1 MNDLMIDYFMAVAT
15 NLSFTKTSKE
25 LFVSQPA
32 ISKQITQLE
41 KELGARLFS
50 RNNKE
55 TQLTEVGR
63 LYFDFFSRYKSD
75 FMSTKIEADRILG
88 KKKGIIRVGFLE
100 GWDLFNIIP
109 PMMKQFKECY
119 PDSDIIINC
128 CGVKELSSGLLT
140 HALDIAVTFKNSINM
155 YREIE
160 CRDVTDI
167 GKVLVFSANH
177 PLAKKEP
184 SELSLKDFS
193 DDAFLAPW
201 SIVDSMIID
210 AISSY
215 TRPYGFVPDVT
226 FVKNHESMVTCVR
239 NNMGVAIMDE
249 WVWAKDAADLR
260 WIPFDAR
267 DRVTVARFKANDSEY
282 VLKMEDILENI
293 LS

>member
-119 PDSDIIINC
+119 PDSDIIINVNGTYYKAYHTGE
-128 CGVKELSSGLLT
+128 CGYSLYL
-140 HALDIAVTFKNSINM
+140 
-155 YREIE
+155 
-160 CRDVTDI
+160 
-167 GKVLVFSANH
+167 
-177 PLAKKEP
+177 KKE
-184 SELSLKDFS
+184 
-193 DDAFLAPW
+193 
-201 SIVDSMIID
+201 
-210 AISSY
+210 
-215 TRPYGFVPDVT
+215 DVT
-226 FVKNHESMVTCVR
+226 FPAVVYVNVTGMAT
-239 NNMGVAIMDE
+239 N
-249 WVWAKDAADLR
+249 
-260 WIPFDAR
+260 P
-267 DRVTVARFKANDSEY
+267 
-282 VLKMEDILENI
+282 LEKKTFLIDNVQ
-293 LS
+293 